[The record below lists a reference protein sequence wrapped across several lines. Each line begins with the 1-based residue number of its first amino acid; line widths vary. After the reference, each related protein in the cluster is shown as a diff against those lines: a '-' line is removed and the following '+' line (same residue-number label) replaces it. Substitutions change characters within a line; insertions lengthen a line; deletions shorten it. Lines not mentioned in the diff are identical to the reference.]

1 METIN
6 RGGGQLEQ
14 RLPCCR
20 LCAGERGWGAVP
32 VLFLVM
38 LSKADLL
45 PCPHV
50 VLASSKD
57 VLKKKKCAKRAPLAF
72 NTSLS

>member
-45 PCPHV
+45 PYPHV

-57 VLKKKKCAKRAPLAF
+57 VLKKKKMCEKS
-72 NTSLS
+72 TISI